1 MEGSS
6 LLPSRPHRSES
17 GNNKGNKETNKAEE
31 VVTKEVVTAE
41 VTERVETIKGA
52 GQGCKPGDRFRDVFL
67 HDFSF
72 FLLVLNLESTF

>member
-1 MEGSS
+1 MNQREAFAS
-6 LLPSRPHRSES
+6 
-17 GNNKGNKETNKAEE
+17 NKGNKETNKAEE

-67 HDFSF
+67 RDFSF
-72 FLLVLNLESTF
+72 FLLALNLE